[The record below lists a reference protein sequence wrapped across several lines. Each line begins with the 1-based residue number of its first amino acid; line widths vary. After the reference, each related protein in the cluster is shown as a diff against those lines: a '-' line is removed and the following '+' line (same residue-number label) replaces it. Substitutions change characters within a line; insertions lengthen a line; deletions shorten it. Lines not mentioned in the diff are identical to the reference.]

1 VGFNWSVFFG
11 LFQSILT
18 TIRIRSNTTVEL
30 NDEMEMRR
38 DEKLSQSVKR
48 GLEPIL
54 LICVKTHKSDPCPE
68 MELRGGGGSE
78 LGSPIFMPSSALP

>member
-18 TIRIRSNTTVEL
+18 TIRIRWMRMV
-30 NDEMEMRR
+30 EMEMIR

-48 GLEPIL
+48 GLELIL

-68 MELRGGGGSE
+68 MELRGGSVA
-78 LGSPIFMPSSALP
+78 SSGVRDHA

>member
-18 TIRIRSNTTVEL
+18 TIRIRWMRMV
-30 NDEMEMRR
+30 EMEMKG

-48 GLEPIL
+48 GLGPIL

-68 MELRGGGGSE
+68 MELRGGSVA
-78 LGSPIFMPSSALP
+78 SSGVRDHA

>member
-11 LFQSILT
+11 LFQSILN
-18 TIRIRSNTTVEL
+18 TIRIRWMRMV
-30 NDEMEMRR
+30 EMEMKG

-48 GLEPIL
+48 GLVPIL

-68 MELRGGGGSE
+68 MELRGGDGSE
-78 LGSPIFMPSSALP
+78 LGSPISMHSSA